1 MHLHWT
7 KSAVLSMLCVRATRS
22 PPTLIASYG
31 KARGPQAAQLRR
43 HPPIQRPAPLLN
55 LHQSIRSSENRTTRT
70 DASTEGS
77 PSIRRRRRASF
88 TTRSAWILY
97 AAARVVSP
105 NSKSPRSARCV
116 SYYGAGRGEGDHVV
130 LSIPTVGACTLF
142 VNTQCFAKARPARQC
157 KHAWP
162 AY

>member
-31 KARGPQAAQLRR
+31 EARGPQAAQLRR

-55 LHQSIRSSENRTTRT
+55 LHQSLRSSENRTTRT
-70 DASTEGS
+70 DASTEGR
-77 PSIRRRRRASF
+77 PSIRRRRHASF

-97 AAARVVSP
+97 AAARGVSP
-105 NSKSPRSARCV
+105 NSKTHAQRGVCLTTVREGGGGSCCFEHPDCRCMDLASQHAV
-116 SYYGAGRGEGDHVV
+116 FREG
-130 LSIPTVGACTLF
+130 
-142 VNTQCFAKARPARQC
+142 
-157 KHAWP
+157 
-162 AY
+162 